1 MAKMTHKEKD
11 LLLEQLNAEL
21 KQLRDENEFLVTRL
35 ERVRSEYRKLYNQN
49 MALRESRARATIEKR
64 AAQKGGRP
72 TQDDLAAYNSCAGLI
87 HGKRRSKWVTDEE
100 RAARRAK
107 MAADKAAA
115 MGGAK

>member
-11 LLLEQLNAEL
+11 QLLEQLNAEL
-21 KQLRDENEFLVTRL
+21 KQLRDENEFLVSRL
-35 ERVRSEYRKLYNQN
+35 EKARVEYKKLRDQN
-49 MALRESRARATIEKR
+49 MALRGDQVRASIEKR

-72 TQDDLAAYNSCAGLI
+72 TQDDLAAYNGCAGLI
-87 HGKRRSKWVTDEE
+87 HSKRRSKWVTDEE